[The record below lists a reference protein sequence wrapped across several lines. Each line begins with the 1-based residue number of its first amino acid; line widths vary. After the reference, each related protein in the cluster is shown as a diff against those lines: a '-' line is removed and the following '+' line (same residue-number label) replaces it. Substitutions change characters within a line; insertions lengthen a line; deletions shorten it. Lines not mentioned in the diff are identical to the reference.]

1 MYFISFLHHFHVE
14 SLRLPP
20 LYVDRAY
27 RLYQL
32 AIQKNLIMRRRQ
44 SNMVAAC
51 LYSICRQEKSPHLL
65 IDFSDSLQINVFV
78 LGKAFMQF
86 SSVLNLKLPIVD
98 PSLYI
103 HRSFFSVYNTS
114 LGCLLMKYN
123 ICADMR
129 RGWILGRS

>member
-1 MYFISFLHHFHVE
+1 MVVQYIMIERILLII

-32 AIQKNLIMRRRQ
+32 ATQKNLIMRRRQ

-51 LYSICRQEKSPHLL
+51 LYAICRQEKSPHLL
-65 IDFSDSLQINVFV
+65 IDFSDALQVNVFV

-103 HRSFFSVYNTS
+103 HRFYYMYYVLYVYISCVYIGWLTTY
-114 LGCLLMKYN
+114 YN
-123 ICADMR
+123 P
-129 RGWILGRS
+129 

>member
-1 MYFISFLHHFHVE
+1 MA

-20 LYVDRAY
+20 LYIDRAY

-32 AIQKNLIMRRRQ
+32 AMQKNLIMRRRQ
-44 SNMVAAC
+44 SNMVSAC

-65 IDFSDSLQINVFV
+65 IDFADALQINVFV

-86 SSVLNLKLPIVD
+86 SAVLNLKLPIVD

-103 HRSFFSVYNTS
+103 HRFGPIYASPLSSPTS
-114 LGCLLMKYN
+114 P
-123 ICADMR
+123 
-129 RGWILGRS
+129 

>member
-1 MYFISFLHHFHVE
+1 VLLNPFIH
-14 SLRLPP
+14 SLRLPSIF
-20 LYVDRAY
+20 VDRAY

-86 SSVLNLKLPIVD
+86 SQVLNLKLPIVD

-103 HRSFFSVYNTS
+103 HR
-114 LGCLLMKYN
+114 
-123 ICADMR
+123 
-129 RGWILGRS
+129 

>member
-1 MYFISFLHHFHVE
+1 MCMFTIIYFILFVWI

-32 AIQKNLIMRRRQ
+32 ATQKNLIMRRRQ

-51 LYSICRQEKSPHLL
+51 LYAICRQEKSPHLL
-65 IDFSDSLQINVFV
+65 IDFSDALQVNVFV

-103 HRSFFSVYNTS
+103 HRLVHHVYMPVS
-114 LGCLLMKYN
+114 IYE
-123 ICADMR
+123 
-129 RGWILGRS
+129 